1 MSRWG
6 EAWETGRDFFLR
18 DQGVRTRL
26 ERVCLIWDV
35 RGRLRLLLRPSDQG
49 GLDIGDLEQAVDG
62 ALASLYPFY
71 QPGEIWCW
79 TKGASPSER
88 AVYEHAWREAE
99 RVDAGPPELRILER
113 HVSKEP
119 WFAAPK
125 KEPWPLREDNPPIL
139 SFYSFKGGVG
149 RTTALLSLAIQVA
162 REGKRVVVV
171 DLDLEAPGLLSA
183 LPPPEGQEVQGGVV
197 DFLLEE
203 ALVSDPRQSM
213 DVGGVLLPDR

>member
-1 MSRWG
+1 M
-6 EAWETGRDFFLR
+6 
-18 DQGVRTRL
+18 
-26 ERVCLIWDV
+26 
-35 RGRLRLLLRPSDQG
+35 
-49 GLDIGDLEQAVDG
+49 
-62 ALASLYPFY
+62 
-71 QPGEIWCW
+71 
-79 TKGASPSER
+79 
-88 AVYEHAWREAE
+88 
-99 RVDAGPPELRILER
+99 
-113 HVSKEP
+113 
-119 WFAAPK
+119 
-125 KEPWPLREDNPPIL
+125 
-139 SFYSFKGGVG
+139 G